1 MEKLEQQ
8 LILNENI
15 NYDYKNKNKN
25 KNENEKV
32 DYFTL
37 ARDETSGLSHSS
49 AVCCTD
55 RL

>member
-8 LILNENI
+8 LILNEKI
-15 NYDYKNKNKN
+15 NYDYDYKNKNK
-25 KNENEKV
+25 NEKV

>member
-15 NYDYKNKNKN
+15 NYDYKNKNK
-25 KNENEKV
+25 NEKV